1 MNKLKKHTLLLGE
14 GIHQHTLYGE
24 FVTDVK
30 NQDDFRDVIVTENS
44 ELRHEKPNHT
54 WSNEHKTLSV
64 VKGNWR
70 MGKQV
75 EYNPWSGDVT
85 RVWD

>member
-1 MNKLKKHTLLLGE
+1 MEKLKKHTLLLGE

-24 FVTDVK
+24 FKTDRT
-30 NQDDFRDVIVTENS
+30 NENDFRDVIVTQES

-54 WSNEHKTLSV
+54 WSNEHKTLIID
-64 VKGNWR
+64 KGSWR

-75 EYNPWSGDVT
+75 EFNPFNQSVS